1 MQEGDTLSDLDIV
14 DLSSMLEHESDV
26 RGLIARHPELQ
37 KIEVQIIALYSEIV
51 NLALENEKKGGSQ
64 PVIDPGD

>member
-1 MQEGDTLSDLDIV
+1 
-14 DLSSMLEHESDV
+14 MLEHESDV